1 MVWLDG
7 RGGRLVIGD
16 DFDISRETIFGPWSM
31 TSIAILIQLVKEHL
45 SQLDRLYLAI
55 VTAVDDLVTA
65 VGLKIA
71 A

>member
-1 MVWLDG
+1 M
-7 RGGRLVIGD
+7 
-16 DFDISRETIFGPWSM
+16 FGAWST

-71 A
+71 LTV